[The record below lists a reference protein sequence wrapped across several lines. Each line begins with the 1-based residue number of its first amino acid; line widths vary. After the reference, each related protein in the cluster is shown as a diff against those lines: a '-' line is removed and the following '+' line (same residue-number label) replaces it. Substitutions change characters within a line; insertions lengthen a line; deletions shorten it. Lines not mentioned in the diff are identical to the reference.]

1 MLSAFIAGD
10 DDIHIVPLSD
20 GVDQLRDLFRRMLKI
35 IIHGDDEISLRMRES
50 TQKSRMLSEVS
61 RHLDDLHTGIF
72 LSKFFHDLV
81 GTVFGTIIHKDQ
93 FKGFLHGFTE
103 DFLETCIKF
112 R

>member
-1 MLSAFIAGD
+1 
-10 DDIHIVPLSD
+10 
-20 GVDQLRDLFRRMLKI
+20 MLKI

-81 GTVFGTIIHKDQ
+81 GSVFGTIIHKDQ